1 MPAVWSDLDVARRR
15 AARPTRNT
23 VEQITVGPSIDS
35 IARTIAKGKRSRR
48 LPNRLRHHLLPQSFL
63 CQSCQSARVI
73 QFRQNL
79 ALAENISVT
88 ALAAWRLGIAI
99 REHLT
104 RNSVA
109 PYVPMLY
116 VGRARA
122 SRGTTRRVKAWV
134 QSPRA
139 IACRSCWLGLDRV
152 HSLGLS
158 SRLSYSVEPQWP
170 AERASQAST
179 GSKT

>member
-1 MPAVWSDLDVARRR
+1 MPSISSALDAARRR
-15 AARPTRNT
+15 AAKPTRNT

-35 IARTIAKGKRSRR
+35 IAGTTAKGKRSR
-48 LPNRLRHHLLPQSFL
+48 LLLNRLRHHLLRPSL
-63 CQSCQSARVI
+63 RCHLIRGARVI

-79 ALAENISVT
+79 ALARNLSVT

-99 REHLT
+99 RERLT

-109 PYVPMLY
+109 PYVSMLY
-116 VGRARA
+116 VRRLRA
-122 SRGTTRRVKAWV
+122 SSDTTRRVKVWG

-139 IACRSCWLGLDRV
+139 IACRSCWLGRDRV

-158 SRLSYSVEPQWP
+158 SRLSYSVESQWP

>member
-48 LPNRLRHHLLPQSFL
+48 LRNRLPHHLLRQSFR

-73 QFRQNL
+73 QIRQNL
-79 ALAENISVT
+79 ALAKNLSVT
-88 ALAAWRLGIAI
+88 ALAAWRLGRAT
-99 REHLT
+99 RERLIKS
-104 RNSVA
+104 SVA
-109 PYVPMLY
+109 LY
-116 VGRARA
+116 VATLYVRRLRA
-122 SRGTTRRVKAWV
+122 SRDTTRRVKAWV
-134 QSPRA
+134 QSLLA
-139 IACRSCWLGLDRV
+139 IACKCCCAGRDRV

-170 AERASQAST
+170 AERASQVST